1 MSRPRTPID
10 VPDPSQHSR
19 GVRTELEPDEVR
31 QSEETVGTDFETTVK
46 GEPGRAPPRLEPGEA
61 VAGRFIVR
69 RFIARG
75 GMGEV
80 YEAEDQELH
89 SRVALKTVLAHFAA
103 DDTALERLKR
113 EVLLGRRVS
122 HPNVCRTHELYVTRM
137 ADGTALRFLTMEF
150 LDGETLARRLRR
162 EGRLSTD
169 ETRVLLKHI
178 VAALDA
184 AHAEGVIHR
193 DFKSSNVMLVPRDEH
208 GSGTL
213 RAVVTDFGIAH
224 VAQPVADDA
233 SKVNVSGQVTTLAG
247 TPAYM
252 APEQLTGGALSP
264 ATDVYALGVVLYE
277 MLTGELPFSG
287 QALLQRPRPE
297 PVPPR
302 SRVPNLSQR
311 WTAAVLRCLEPEP
324 ARRFRTAQEVLRA
337 VEGNSQPPRPETV
350 PGLTDPLTSGL
361 YTRASESLANHDGL
375 PWECRRAV
383 SLFEQVTTLE
393 PGFAPGWAR
402 LAAACVEMGTFFEP
416 DEHDWMHRAGQSA
429 RKALAINPDDAD
441 AHCAVARSLWSPA
454 NSFQHRAALASFS
467 HALELDPSCQ
477 QALTWKGGVL
487 SHLGLLREADELLKE
502 ALEVRPDGS
511 GAGALLVQNAY
522 YDNRFDEADEMSA
535 RGLARN
541 PTDSQLLS
549 FRPVAA
555 LYTNRLEDAE
565 IQIRQARQLLP
576 DNPVSHGHE
585 ALLWALR
592 GEALRS
598 EECVARA
605 LAAKVLLTTH
615 HGWHYAAAALAVLD
629 RPAEAL
635 SFLERAA
642 SVGLPAYPAFRDDRF
657 LARLNDHPAYRAWLS
672 GLEREWLEYR
682 RDFGSPADPV

>member
-1 MSRPRTPID
+1 MTA
-10 VPDPSQHSR
+10 DPSQQSR
-19 GVRTELEPDEVR
+19 GARTELVSDEVR
-31 QSEETVGTDFETTVK
+31 QSEETVEADSELTVK
-46 GEPGRAPPRLEPGEA
+46 AEPGRAQLRLDPGE
-61 VAGRFIVR
+61 VLAGRFIVR

-80 YEAEDQELH
+80 YEAEDQELR
-89 SRVALKTVLAHFAA
+89 SRVALKTVLAGFAA

-122 HPNVCRTHELYVTRM
+122 HPNVCRTHELYVTRT
-137 ADGTALRFLTMEF
+137 ADGKPLRFLTMEF

-162 EGRLSTD
+162 DGRLSPD
-169 ETRVLLKHI
+169 DARVLLKHI

-193 DFKSSNVMLVPRDEH
+193 DFKSSNVMLVPRDDR
-208 GSGTL
+208 GSNTV

-224 VAQPVADDA
+224 VAQPVGGDA
-233 SKVNVSGQVTTLAG
+233 SSANVSAQVTTLAG

-252 APEQLTGGALSP
+252 APEQLTGDVLSP

-287 QALLQRPRPE
+287 DALLQRPRPE

-302 SRVPNLSQR
+302 SRVPNLTQR
-311 WTAAVLRCLEPEP
+311 WNAAVLRCLEPAPEL
-324 ARRFRTAQEVLRA
+324 RFRTAQEVLRA
-337 VEGNSQPPRPETV
+337 VEGASLPPRPETV

-361 YTRASESLANHDGL
+361 YTRASESLVNYD

-383 SLFEQVTTLE
+383 ALFEQVTTLE

-402 LAAACVEMGTFFEP
+402 LAAACVYMGTFFEP

-429 RKALAINPDDAD
+429 RKALAMNPDDAD
-441 AHCAVARSLWSPA
+441 AHCALARSLWSPA
-454 NSFQHRAALASFS
+454 NSFQHRAALASFT

-487 SHLGLLREADELLKE
+487 SHVGLLREADELLKE
-502 ALEVRPDGS
+502 ALELRPDDS

-522 YDNRFDEADEMSA
+522 YDNRFDEADEMAA
-535 RGLARN
+535 RSLTRN

-549 FRPVAA
+549 FRPAAA

-565 IQIRQARQLLP
+565 TQIHQARQLLP

-592 GEALRS
+592 EEGLRS
-598 EECVARA
+598 EECIARA

-615 HGWHYAAAALAVLD
+615 HGWHYAAAALAVMD

-635 SFLERAA
+635 RLLQRAA

-657 LARLNDHPAYRAWLS
+657 LAKLNDYPAYRVWLA

-682 RDFGSPADPV
+682 RDFGSPSDPV

>member
-1 MSRPRTPID
+1 MSRSRTPIE
-10 VPDPSQHSR
+10 PADPSRQSR
-19 GVRTELEPDEVR
+19 GARTELEPEEVR
-31 QSEETVGTDFETTVK
+31 QSEETVDADSEPTVK
-46 GEPGRAPPRLEPGEA
+46 AEEPGRAQPRLAPGE
-61 VAGRFIVR
+61 VLAGRFIVR

-80 YEAEDQELH
+80 YEAEDQELR
-89 SRVALKTVLAHFAA
+89 SRVALKTVLASFAT

-122 HPNVCRTHELYVTRM
+122 HPNVCRTHELYVTRT
-137 ADGTALRFLTMEF
+137 ADGKALRFLTMEF

-169 ETRVLLKHI
+169 ETRILLKHI

-193 DFKSSNVMLVPRDEH
+193 DFKSSNVLLVPRDEP
-208 GSGTL
+208 GISTV

-224 VAQPVADDA
+224 VAHPVGSDA
-233 SKVNVSGQVTTLAG
+233 PNANVSGQVTTLAG

-252 APEQLTGGALSP
+252 APEQLNGGVLSP

-287 QALLQRPRPE
+287 DALLQRPRPE
-297 PVPPR
+297 PVHPR

-311 WTAAVLRCLEPEP
+311 WNAAVLRCLEAEP
-324 ARRFRTAQEVLRA
+324 QRRFRTAQEVLRA
-337 VEGNSQPPRPETV
+337 VEGTSQQPRPEMV
-350 PGLTDPLTSGL
+350 PGLTDPLISGL
-361 YTRASESLANHDGL
+361 YTRASESLLTYD

-383 SLFEQVTTLE
+383 ALFEQLITLE

-402 LAAACVEMGTFFEP
+402 LAAACIYMGTFFDPEDP
-416 DEHDWMHRAGQSA
+416 RWA
-429 RKALAINPDDAD
+429 RKAEHAARTALAISPDDAD
-441 AHCAVARSLWSPA
+441 AHCALARSLWSPA
-454 NSFQHRAALASFS
+454 NSFQHRAALASFT

-487 SHLGLLREADELLKE
+487 SHVGLLREADELLKE
-502 ALEVRPDGS
+502 ALELRPDDS

-535 RGLARN
+535 RTLTRN
-541 PTDSQLLS
+541 PTDTNLIS
-549 FRPVAA
+549 FRPAAA

-565 IQIRQARQLLP
+565 TQIRQARQGLP

-592 GEALRS
+592 GEGLRS

-635 SFLERAA
+635 RVLERAA
-642 SVGLPAYPAFRDDRF
+642 SVGLPSYPAFRDDRF
-657 LARLNDHPAYRAWLS
+657 LVKLNDHPPYRVWLA
-672 GLEREWLEYR
+672 GLEHDWLEYR
-682 RDFGSPADPV
+682 RDFGSPSESV